1 MTKILPILLIILPIV
16 SFFLSPEDLGEPPA
30 NGRGQLI
37 YAFMT
42 IPWYYKILSILIGLL
57 WLGYSKKD

>member
-1 MTKILPILLIILPIV
+1 MTRILPILLIILPVI
-16 SFFLSPEDLGEPPA
+16 SFFVSPADLGEAPA
-30 NGRGQLI
+30 SGRGQLI
-37 YAFMT
+37 FALMT